1 MHRTSLEG
9 TNRMEGH
16 EVSIGDVYN
25 LIRDT
30 REDVIAM
37 KERLQVV
44 LDDSKDHNVRIKSL
58 EETVSEVKYRAS
70 AIDNIHRDIADLTK
84 KVYAFSGG
92 AVVVGALVGTII
104 NLVVQG

>member
-1 MHRTSLEG
+1 MD
-9 TNRMEGH
+9 GH

-44 LDDSKDHNVRIKSL
+44 LDDSKDHNIRIKHL
-58 EETVSEVKYRAS
+58 EDTLSEVKHRS
-70 AIDNIHRDIADLTK
+70 SDLENINRDISDLTK

-92 AVVVGALVGTII
+92 ATVVGALVGTII
-104 NLVVQG
+104 NLLVKG

>member
-1 MHRTSLEG
+1 
-9 TNRMEGH
+9 MEGH
-16 EVSIGDVYN
+16 EISIGDVYN

-44 LDDSKDHNVRIKSL
+44 LDESKDHNRRIKAVEDTL
-58 EETVSEVKYRAS
+58 AEVKHRS
-70 AIDNIHRDIADLTK
+70 SDVESINRDIKDLTK
-84 KVYAFSGG
+84 KVYSFSGG
-92 AVVVGALVGTII
+92 ATVVGALIGTVI

>member
-1 MHRTSLEG
+1 
-9 TNRMEGH
+9 MEGH
-16 EVSIGDVYN
+16 EISIGDVYN

-44 LDDSKDHNVRIKSL
+44 LDDSKDHSTRIKSL
-58 EETVSEVKYRAS
+58 EENLAS
-70 AIDNIHRDIADLTK
+70 ANVASINRDIKDLTK

-92 AVVVGALVGTII
+92 ATVIGALIGTII